1 MAAKYA
7 LWLLITHGQPPFPAS
22 YWSMMI
28 LQPDM
33 SWSQCRESQ
42 VSAEKVYA
50 NRFLCLP
57 EGFDPNGGAK

>member
-22 YWSMMI
+22 YWTMMSM
-28 LQPDM
+28 PAS
-33 SWSQCRESQ
+33 SWAQCRKSQ
-42 VSAEKVYA
+42 VSAEKVFS